1 MLLKPDVVDKMGE
14 ILKAIINYDFYI
26 TNIKMI
32 TLTPNDIAEC
42 CLVKDAIDKT

>member
-1 MLLKPDVVDKMGE
+1 LKPDIIDKMGE

-32 TLTPNDIAEC
+32 KLTPNDLEES
-42 CLVKDAIDKT
+42 CLIKDVLDKT